1 MELVLQSLLLYL
13 RLEEDLQGHDEMIF
27 LEPSQVRTPKLS
39 PAQRMPNFK
48 VIDGEMLPE

>member
-27 LEPSQVRTPKLS
+27 LERSQVHTPKFP
-39 PAQRMPNFK
+39 PAQRTPDFK
-48 VIDGEMLPE
+48 VIDREMLPE

>member
-27 LEPSQVRTPKLS
+27 LERSQVHTPKFS

-48 VIDGEMLPE
+48 VIAGEMLPE